1 MYQSIPHYVPH
12 YFHQYQYLPKDFPQN
27 IAAQPNVSNPNQVY
41 SPKNNENNERDE
53 KEYKNA
59 AIKIGIEKATTPC
72 NWTLEFANPYTPA
85 IKKSLYNSFIKSC
98 TGATIESVI
107 SCIPQ
112 FNGSTIIDYTH
123 QCPFWI
129 IQHQKLHG
137 IEIYYYAIKV
147 VKNEMEKL
155 FTFGLF
161 KNISLIVIDEE
172 LIFTKD
178 LKPKPSKDLLT
189 MLFWSLNSYNDVKCI
204 FTKKESK
211 PIVVVEQSKEES
223 KEEFKEQPQPNVVIK
238 TKLLAKLERYKDAMS
253 KLDTT
258 DKDDLTE
265 LVDYQIKI
273 EKVNTELNELTLDVP
288 KNVHVSLKK
297 EEKPLNALYRDVKE
311 CNVVYKPDPGAPV
324 WSAIAKK

>member
-1 MYQSIPHYVPH
+1 MYQSIPQYVPQN
-12 YFHQYQYLPKDFPQN
+12 FPQYQYFPQYFVQN
-27 IAAQPNVSNPNQVY
+27 VHQNVAAQPNVSNPNEVY
-41 SPKNNENNERDE
+41 APKNNEKDER
-53 KEYKNA
+53 EYKNA

-98 TGATIESVI
+98 ATIESVI

-223 KEEFKEQPQPNVVIK
+223 KEEFKEQPSVVIK

-258 DKDDLTE
+258 DKDDLAE
-265 LVDYQIKI
+265 LVDYQTKI

>member
-1 MYQSIPHYVPH
+1 MYQNVSQSIPQYIPQNV
-12 YFHQYQYLPKDFPQN
+12 HQYQYYPQYVHQNVHQYVPQN
-27 IAAQPNVSNPNQVY
+27 VAAHPSVSPFVSNQVY
-41 SPKNNENNERDE
+41 APKNNGERNERDE
-53 KEYKNA
+53 KEYKNI

-72 NWTLEFANPYTPA
+72 TWTIEFANPYTPA
-85 IKKSLYNSFIKSC
+85 IKKTLYNSFIKSC
-98 TGATIESVI
+98 TTSCTSLESVI
-107 SCIPQ
+107 SCIPH

-123 QCPFWI
+123 HCPFWI

-155 FTFGLF
+155 FTFGIF

-189 MLFWSLNSYNDVKCI
+189 MLFWSLNAYNDVKCV
-204 FTKKESK
+204 FQKKESK
-211 PIVVVEQSKEES
+211 PIKVVEQSKE
-223 KEEFKEQPQPNVVIK
+223 QPKVVIK

-253 KLDTT
+253 KLDAT
-258 DKDDLTE
+258 DKDDLAE
-265 LVDYQIKI
+265 LVEYQTKI
-273 EKVNTELNELTLDVP
+273 EKVHTELNELS
-288 KNVHVSLKK
+288 VSEIKL
-297 EEKPLNALYRDVKE
+297 PNRDVKPS
-311 CNVVYKPDPGAPV
+311 NVVYKQDPGAPA